1 MDIHELK
8 DNLFSGYFDKEIE
21 DVYGETFDD
30 VSIKMLFEC
39 ADGYMDVYT
48 DNGLAEAGHISA
60 NDVHMFSAPGR
71 IEVCGNHTDHQNGK
85 IIASAVNIDMVA
97 TAGINNENVIR
108 VCSDGHGMSEVDLSA
123 LEPLEDE
130 KETTTALIRGVAAA
144 LKGYGFAVGGFDAY
158 VLSEVPKGSGLSS
171 SAAFEVL
178 IGNIISGLFNSGVID
193 PITIAKAGKIAENV
207 YFGKPSGLMDQL
219 ACSVGGLIYVD
230 LKDPLEPMVEKIDA
244 EFESAG
250 YTICVTN
257 TGSSHEDLTD
267 AYAQIPADMKAA
279 AAFFGKEVLRD
290 VSESDI
296 QNSFGEFL
304 QTVGERAAKRTIHFI
319 NEEERVEELRKCL
332 IAMSE
337 GRGDEIYVKDRAYAS
352 DAAGASYPDTA
363 GVSAADAA
371 VETEEQLT
379 CLQQA
384 LELICESGDSSF
396 RLLQNV
402 CLPGKANESPLAE
415 ALDMSWELLQGRGA
429 FRVHGGGFAGT
440 ILAIV
445 PDDLLENYKAVMDE
459 RFGKDACNPL
469 DVRKKGGCMII

>member
-1 MDIHELK
+1 VEIHELK
-8 DNLFSGYFDKEIE
+8 ESLYTGLYEKEIE

-30 VSIKMLFEC
+30 VSIKNLFACVE
-39 ADGYMDVYT
+39 GYIDTYT
-48 DNGLAEAGHISA
+48 DSGIAEAGHISA
-60 NDVHMFSAPGR
+60 NDVHLFSAPGR
-71 IEVCGNHTDHQNGK
+71 VEICGNHTDHQHGK
-85 IIASAVNIDMVA
+85 VIASAINIDMVA
-97 TAGINNENVIR
+97 AAGANHEDVIR
-108 VCSDGHGMSEVDLSA
+108 VYSLGNGMSEVNITN
-123 LEPLEDE
+123 LEPAEEE
-130 KETTTALIRGVAAA
+130 KESTDAIIRGVAAA
-144 LKGYGFAVGGFDAY
+144 LKSYGFNIGGFDAY
-158 VLSEVPKGSGLSS
+158 VISEVPKGSGVSS

-178 IGNIISGLFNSGVID
+178 IGNIISGLFNDGQID
-193 PITIAKAGKIAENV
+193 AVTIAKAGKVAEND

-219 ACSVGGLIYVD
+219 ACSVGGLIYLD
-230 LKDPLEPMVEKIDA
+230 LKDPLDPVVEKLDA

-290 VSESDI
+290 VSEEEI
-296 QNSFGEFL
+296 KNSFGAFMER
-304 QTVGERAAKRTIHFI
+304 VGERAAKRTIHFI
-319 NEEERVEELRKCL
+319 NEEERVENLKRCL

-337 GRGDEIYVKDRAYAS
+337 GRGDELYVKE
-352 DAAGASYPDTA
+352 GADTP
-363 GVSAADAA
+363 SED
-371 VETEEQLT
+371 EEKLT
-379 CLQQA
+379 NLQQA
-384 LELICESGDSSF
+384 LEIICESGDSSF

-445 PDDLLENYKAVMDE
+445 PDDLLDDYKNVMDE
-459 RFGKDACNPL
+459 RFGKDACNVL